1 MLLTLALS
9 GIEGLLTLP
18 LLLGAENVTHRV
30 TGLFSREREADLRE
44 AVKAMADVEL
54 VSVDVDRGEAVF
66 AYDPAKLLKG
76 AKETERIQRF
86 DQLLRQ
92 ASRHTFGARPR
103 LETPWEKLVPVEIPV
118 AGLDC
123 RACEL
128 ATYESISKVEGVEQA
143 TASYKDGKV
152 TARIDPAKT
161 NREALIA
168 ALKKRN
174 VAVKAP

>member
-1 MLLTLALS
+1 MLTL
-9 GIEGLLTLP
+9 
-18 LLLGAENVTHRV
+18 LLLLDVENVTHRV
-30 TGLFSREREADLRE
+30 SGLFSREREADLRE
-44 AVKAMADVEL
+44 AVKAMPEVGL

-66 AYDPAKLLKG
+66 SYDPAKLFKG
-76 AKETERIQRF
+76 TKEAERIQRF

-92 ASRHTFGARPR
+92 ASRHTFGARPP
-103 LETPWEKLVPVEIPV
+103 LETPWEKLAQVEIPV

-128 ATYESISKVEGVEQA
+128 ATYEAISKLEGVEQA

-152 TARIDPAKT
+152 AARVDPAKT

-174 VAVKAP
+174 VAVRAP